1 MQSNKVYVRILKV
14 NENEKIDKNSISYF
28 YVLL

>member
-14 NENEKIDKNSISYF
+14 NENEKIDKNSINYF